1 LGGQEEG
8 GRKQSASRYREIEQE
23 QEFFDKPAVTLDRL
37 RKLDRAAEHAITA
50 EARRTFRN

>member
-23 QEFFDKPAVTLDRL
+23 QEFLDKPAVTLNRL

-50 EARRTFRN
+50 EAGRTFRN